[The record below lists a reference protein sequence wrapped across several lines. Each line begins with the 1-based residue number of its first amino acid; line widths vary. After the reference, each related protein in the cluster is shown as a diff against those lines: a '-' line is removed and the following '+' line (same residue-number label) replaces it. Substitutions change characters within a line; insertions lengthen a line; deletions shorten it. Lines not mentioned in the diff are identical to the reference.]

1 MGQLKNPIAAHIDAA
16 RKALS
21 QIDEGLMSDGPD
33 WRPDPVAL
41 ADAFDKLLE
50 AVGRIDGGLS
60 AMEPKP

>member
-1 MGQLKNPIAAHIDAA
+1 VGQLKNPIAAHIDAA

-41 ADAFDKLLE
+41 ADAFDNLVE
-50 AVGRIDGGLS
+50 AVVQIDRGLK
-60 AMEPKP
+60 AMGPKP